1 MLFNIKK
8 FFHLQKTYQKLC
20 FKPINYQY
28 HKDFTQN
35 SHSAI
40 IDNKKIQTI
49 KYYFFEHNRE
59 KTEIL
64 SPPYI
69 SQNIL

>member
-40 IDNKKIQTI
+40 IDNKKFRPLNII
-49 KYYFFEHNRE
+49 FLEHNHE
-59 KTEIL
+59 KTEI
-64 SPPYI
+64 
-69 SQNIL
+69 